1 MPLLEL
7 IPSADNYSMTQLSAS
22 DLRTKLAGGLDDV
35 RANFLGVVN
44 VANIEWIVTASQLT
58 YFVEFYNEWK
68 RNPNWFDAFL
78 VGYVRYED
86 YPWSIYKC
94 QFVKDSVN
102 VQNQSGS
109 RFRVS
114 AQLICYFDT
123 NQDPTSLPY
132 SSHSGGMLEAT
143 IVLNS
148 ANTIGYMP
156 HIDTVDTFVSMSA
169 QLKTVYQSYN
179 RYVAEYVAQISNN
192 PTITSGTIR
201 SVLTSYSYYAP
212 EYVAQVTN
220 NPVILSGT
228 IGVYLKSYLRYAPEY
243 IMQVTNNPT
252 ILSGTLA

>member
-22 DLRTKLAGGLDDV
+22 DLRTKLSGGLDDV

-44 VANIEWIVTASQLT
+44 VANIEWVVTAEQLT
-58 YFVEFYNEWK
+58 YFIDFYNEWK
-68 RNPNWFDAFL
+68 RNPIWFDAFL
-78 VGYVRYED
+78 VGYVRYEE

-94 QFVKDSVN
+94 QFVKDSIN

-109 RFRVS
+109 RFRVG

-132 SSHSGGMLEAT
+132 SSHSNGILAAAVTLNAGD
-143 IVLNS
+143 IV
-148 ANTIGYMP
+148 GYMP
-156 HIDTVDTFVSMSA
+156 NIDSLDTFVSMSA
-169 QLKTVYQSYN
+169 ELKTVYQSYDN
-179 RYVAEYVAQISNN
+179 YLAEYVTQISNN
-192 PTITSGTIR
+192 PTITGGTIR
-201 SVLTSYSYYAP
+201 SVLSAYSYYAP

-220 NPVILSGT
+220 NPIILSGT

-243 IMQVTNNPT
+243 VMQISSNPT
-252 ILSGTLA
+252 ILSGSLT